1 MRLVGLLLGL
11 VFGAALWLSGM
22 ADYDVIHR
30 GLLFQEAHLYL
41 MMVASIGT
49 AAPLLWLLERRRWR
63 TPFGGPLRIGR
74 EQPQAKHVKGGLTFG
89 VGWAVAGTCP
99 GAVAAMVAGGRLN
112 GLWVMLGI
120 GVGVL
125 VRDGMERAS
134 TPPPASTT
142 LHPTTDHGHRTPSTT

>member
-1 MRLVGLLLGL
+1 MKLTGLLIGF

-49 AAPLLWLLERRRWR
+49 ATPLLWYLERRGWR
-63 TPFGGPLRIGR
+63 TPLGGALKIGR
-74 EQPQAKHVKGGLTFG
+74 ETPKAKHVQGGVTFG
-89 VGWAVAGTCP
+89 IGWAIAGTCP

-120 GVGVL
+120 AAGVVL
-125 VRDGMERAS
+125 RDRREKQ
-134 TPPPASTT
+134 TPVAAPTRPQPAVAP
-142 LHPTTDHGHRTPSTT
+142 HAP